1 MLMITEPVDP
11 SSCVIVESDLCQGL
25 RVLCKIDSHFH
36 PARVEEVSPPDIY
49 GVRVIKD
56 RANHQHIFIRDELL
70 NEAVSHP
77 FLKLFLALS
86 FHIINNK
93 SFKVVTN
100 GLFLLKNV

>member
-1 MLMITEPVDP
+1 MITEPVDP

-70 NEAVSHP
+70 NEAVSRA
-77 FLKLFLALS
+77 FLKLFLA
-86 FHIINNK
+86 FHINK
-93 SFKVVTN
+93 TYNVFQSFYQWPT
-100 GLFLLKNV
+100 